1 MAAASLSPPFID
13 VPGIANFRDI
23 GDHDDGKIRKGLVYR
38 SADPSKATEEGL
50 QKMSRDLEKGI
61 KYIFD
66 LRSQPEI
73 KRDGPERAGGELEED
88 PFHAHGMIRSWVPV
102 FAEADYGPEQVA
114 VRYRHYTTGSEG
126 FVKAYNDIALAA
138 APQAYGTIFRHL
150 SKPNPEPCLIHC
162 TAGKDRTGVIV
173 ALLSLLAG
181 REKEVIAEEYSLT
194 DSGLEHLK
202 PLFQER
208 LLQNPALQGNTEG
221 VLNMISSKK
230 ENMLA
235 TVDMLQKDFNGPV
248 EYMKQ
253 YCKMSDAEI
262 EQLRKNL
269 TPAA

>member
-1 MAAASLSPPFID
+1 
-13 VPGIANFRDI
+13 
-23 GDHDDGKIRKGLVYR
+23 
-38 SADPSKATEEGL
+38 
-50 QKMSRDLEKGI
+50 
-61 KYIFD
+61 
-66 LRSQPEI
+66 
-73 KRDGPERAGGELEED
+73 
-88 PFHAHGMIRSWVPV
+88 MIRSWVPV

-138 APQAYGTIFRHL
+138 PKAYGTIFRHL
-150 SKPNPEPCLIHC
+150 SKPNAEPCLIHC

-208 LLQNPALQGNTEG
+208 LLKNPALQGNTEG

-262 EQLRKNL
+262 EQLRENL
-269 TPAA
+269 SPAA